1 MPEKT
6 REHQI
11 NEEITASP
19 LRVFAADQSESE
31 IISRAAAL
39 AMADEAGFD
48 LVEISPKAEPPVC
61 RIMDYGKFIF
71 EEGKKKSAAKK
82 KQKQVQIK
90 EIKFR
95 PGTGEGDYQITL
107 RNLMKFLEQG
117 NKTKITIRYRGREMA
132 HRELGMEMLK
142 RIEKDL
148 EEYGKVEQF
157 PKMEGRQMIMVVGP
171 ISKKK

>member
-95 PGTGEGDYQITL
+95 PGTGEGDYQIKL

-117 NKTKITIRYRGREMA
+117 NKTKIPIRYRGREMA

>member
-1 MPEKT
+1 
-6 REHQI
+6 
-11 NEEITASP
+11 
-19 LRVFAADQSESE
+19 
-31 IISRAAAL
+31 
-39 AMADEAGFD
+39 
-48 LVEISPKAEPPVC
+48 
-61 RIMDYGKFIF
+61 
-71 EEGKKKSAAKK
+71 
-82 KQKQVQIK
+82 
-90 EIKFR
+90 
-95 PGTGEGDYQITL
+95 
-107 RNLMKFLEQG
+107 MKFLEQG

>member
-19 LRVFAADQSESE
+19 LRVFGADQSDSAIVSKTE
-31 IISRAAAL
+31 AL
-39 AMADEAGFD
+39 AMAEEAGLD
-48 LVEISPKAEPPVC
+48 LVEIAPKAEPPVC
-61 RIMDYGKFIF
+61 RVMDYGKFVF
-71 EEGKKKSAAKK
+71 EESKKKSAAKK

-95 PGTGEGDYQITL
+95 PGTGEGDYQIKL
-107 RNLMKFLEQG
+107 KNLIKFLEQG

-132 HRELGMEMLK
+132 HREIGMEVLK
-142 RIEKDL
+142 RVEKDL

-157 PKMEGRQMIMVVGP
+157 PKMEGRQMIMVVAP
-171 ISKKK
+171 ISRKK

>member
-6 REHQI
+6 HEHRL

-19 LRVFAADQSESE
+19 LRVFVSDQEDSTIVSRSE
-31 IISRAAAL
+31 AL
-39 AMADEAGFD
+39 AMAEEAGLE
-48 LVEISPKAEPPVC
+48 LVEIAPKAEPPVC
-61 RIMDYGKFIF
+61 RVMDYGKFLF
-71 EEGKKKSAAKK
+71 EQKKKKNAANK
-82 KQKQVQIK
+82 KQKQMQIK

-95 PGTGEGDYQITL
+95 PGTGEGDYQIKL
-107 RNLMKFLEQG
+107 KNLMKFLEQG

-132 HRELGMEMLK
+132 HREIGMEMLK

-157 PKMEGRQMIMVVGP
+157 PKMEGRQMIMVVAP

>member
-95 PGTGEGDYQITL
+95 PGTGEGDYQIKL